1 MMNDRLR
8 LNWRRLY
15 LGLLVAG
22 GLALAS
28 GLAAI
33 PAQAQSMVPR
43 RPALDHHLTACG
55 WGSAPLVQSS
65 DPITHY
71 IYLPVIVKPEG
82 CPSIPG
88 EVYDVLSVNPPP
100 PDPADPPAE
109 NHADL
114 NLSMRGY
121 ELTDAPKVLVDYNG
135 SGDGN
140 APQFP
145 GLFADNRT
153 AVISDVYQVYDWNW
167 SCKCRG
173 ALLTDWPVTL
183 AGLATTPGET
193 VHVPDSG
200 YVIGALANGYEVLVL
215 YAALDRITLKYTLE
229 DNVVHG
235 YTLHVE
241 NVCVEPSLLAL
252 YQEQNAAGR
261 SKLPA
266 LHPGQAFG
274 RAKGDAIGVAIRD
287 NGAFMD
293 PRSRKDWWRGR

>member
-1 MMNDRLR
+1 MTTHRLR
-8 LNWRRLY
+8 LNWRRIH

-22 GLALAS
+22 GLALVS
-28 GLAAI
+28 GLAIA
-33 PAQAQSMVPR
+33 PAQARSVVPR
-43 RPALDHHLTACG
+43 QPTLDYHLTARG
-55 WGSAPLVQSS
+55 LGGTPYVQSS

-71 IYLPVIVKPEG
+71 IYLPLITRPEG
-82 CPSIPG
+82 CQPIPD
-88 EVYDVLSVNPPP
+88 ETYSALSVNPPP
-100 PDPADPPAE
+100 TDRPAE
-109 NHADL
+109 IHADL

-121 ELTDAPKVLVDYNG
+121 ELTDAYKGLWDYSG

-140 APQFP
+140 APQLP

-153 AVISDVYQVYDWNW
+153 GVFSDVYRVYDWNW
-167 SCKCRG
+167 GCNCRG
-173 ALLTDWPVTL
+173 ALLANYPVTL

-193 VHVPDSG
+193 IHVPDSG
-200 YVIGALANGYEVLVL
+200 YAIGALANGYEVLVL
-215 YAALDRITLKYTLE
+215 YASLDRITLKYTRD
-229 DNVVHG
+229 DNVVYG

-252 YQEQNAAGR
+252 YEEWNAAGR

-287 NGAFMD
+287 NGTFMD